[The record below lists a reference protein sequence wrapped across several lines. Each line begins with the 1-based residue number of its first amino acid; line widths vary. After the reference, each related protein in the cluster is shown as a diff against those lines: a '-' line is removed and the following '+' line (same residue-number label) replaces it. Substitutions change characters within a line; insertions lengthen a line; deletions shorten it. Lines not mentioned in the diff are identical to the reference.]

1 MTKASIS
8 SIERRGDGGLQVNY
22 WSGEAYKFQIFYGY
36 SKKDALKKMRSI
48 LNIKRNPSAIRDCT
62 VQPKTPLVDG
72 LVYLSQLRDQGIE
85 TILK

>member
-36 SKKDALKKMRSI
+36 SKKDALKRMRSL
-48 LNIKRNPSAIRDCT
+48 LNIKRNPYPIRDYT
-62 VQPKTPLVDG
+62 VQTKTSLIDG
-72 LVYLSQLRDQGIE
+72 LVCLSQLRDQGVK
-85 TILK
+85 TILS